1 MRRAPRR
8 PAPPRP
14 AGPARFLVGRPVSPE
29 GLSPDAPLL
38 VVHLAEPAFA
48 ASVVEA
54 GEDDDPQSEGLT
66 LDDVRWL
73 SGRPPSRSAFAALAA
88 EAVAAVL
95 AWEHREAL
103 RAGPAALFLAAAARK
118 AARHRDPELAAWTR
132 RMAEALS
139 PDLDAGLASGA
150 PVFPSAEEME
160 AVCGAPVP
168 GDAAGTSARAAAL
181 LAEAGEEAGYRVA
194 PVEVTADAVSAWLAD
209 RGLPVRLPVS
219 DATLGA
225 FLCDRALPHSPPAT
239 ALDAVGVGAA
249 PGGDP
254 AAQTPVQ
261 DDNGAPPDDL
271 PTAPDSDPFLYLRG
285 GSVLPPW
292 P

>member
-8 PAPPRP
+8 PAPSRS

-29 GLSPDAPLL
+29 GASADAPLL
-38 VVHLAEPAFA
+38 VVHLAEPVFA
-48 ASVVEA
+48 ARIVEA
-54 GEDDDPQSEGLT
+54 AEDDDPQAEGLT
-66 LDDVRWL
+66 LDDVRWM
-73 SGRPPSRSAFAALAA
+73 SGRPPSRKAFAALAA

-132 RMAEALS
+132 RVAEALV

-160 AVCGAPVP
+160 AVCGAGLP
-168 GDAAGTSARAAAL
+168 GDAAAASARAAAV
-181 LAEAGEEAGYRVA
+181 LAEAGEEAGFRVA
-194 PVEVTADAVSAWLAD
+194 AVEVTADAVSAWLSG
-209 RGLPVRLPVS
+209 RGLPARLPVP
-219 DATLGA
+219 DETLAA
-225 FLCDRALPHSPPAT
+225 FLSDMALMHSPPAT
-239 ALDAVGVGAA
+239 ALEAVGVGAEPA
-249 PGGDP
+249 GDP